1 MRTFSWVILSSFQ
14 PTYCLILD
22 YKVKVLFE
30 ENNMLDEE
38 HEKLLRK
45 TRERHEGFEGKHST
59 SVSAKV
65 SKIFL
70 ILDLVIIVDIY
81 NVP

>member
-14 PTYCLILD
+14 PTYSLILD

-30 ENNMLDEE
+30 ENNILDKE

-45 TRERHEGFEGKHST
+45 TRGRHEGSEGKHST

-65 SKIFL
+65 SNFL
-70 ILDLVIIVDIY
+70 KFFILL
-81 NVP
+81 